1 MYHIGVD
8 LHKDSMTIATINDE
22 DKKIKITEIPCKC
35 IGKVTEFFSQFSGQE
50 CRVLVEAVG
59 FYHWFWDAVS
69 PLVGQ
74 MVLVNA
80 TEARKYSAN
89 EPKTDTRDAK
99 KLAELSLNGEIDR
112 NPSLRV
118 FVPDHNLRNLREA
131 TRHRHQIAR
140 SLAHARNRF
149 RRYLLKNNFPGPR
162 VLDNASIQKWLAI
175 WEERLPSFHRF
186 ALRQLEDQI
195 LILARQVRDADEVI
209 RELMQGEPKFKEMA
223 ERISSVPGVGKTA
236 TPTIIA
242 EVGDFKRFADP
253 QRLASF
259 AGLVP
264 RVFQSGDS
272 CRHGRITKKG
282 SSNLRW
288 ILQQAAWV
296 AIREDSDVQRIFSR
310 ISRRAGRKKAATAIA
325 RKILCWL
332 WAMEMNGE
340 NFREERKETILDR
353 NERPAVTLTGFMGP
367 NPLGASPI
375 A

>member
-8 LHKDSMTIATINDE
+8 LHKDSMTIATTSNE
-22 DKKIKITEIPCKC
+22 DGKMKITEIPCKC
-35 IGKVTEFFSQFSGQE
+35 VGKVKEFFGQFSGKE

-69 PLVGQ
+69 PLVSE

-80 TEARKYSAN
+80 VEARKYSAN
-89 EPKTDTRDAK
+89 EPKTDARDAR
-99 KLAELSLNGEIDR
+99 KLAELSLNGEVNR
-112 NPSLRV
+112 NASLRV
-118 FVPDHNLRNLREA
+118 FVPDHNLRALREA

-140 SLAHARNRF
+140 SLSHAKNRF
-149 RRYLLKNNFPGPR
+149 RRYLLKNNLAGPR
-162 VLDNASIQKWLAI
+162 VLDNSSIQKWLAG
-175 WEERLPSFHRF
+175 WEGRLSPFHRF

-195 LILARQVRDADEVI
+195 LILSRQVRDSEAIIGKMME
-209 RELMQGEPKFKEMA
+209 EPRYSKMA

-264 RVFQSGDS
+264 RVFQSGNS

-296 AIREDSDVQRIFSR
+296 AIREDSDVQRIFAK

-332 WAMEMNGE
+332 WAMERNKE
-340 NFREERKETILDR
+340 NFREERKETTWYG
-353 NERPAVTLTGFMGP
+353 NERPAVTLTGFMGC
-367 NPLGASPI
+367 NPLGTSPI

>member
-8 LHKDSMTIATINDE
+8 LHKDSMTIATANSE
-22 DKKIKITEIPCKC
+22 DGKIKITEIPCKC
-35 IGKVTEFFSQFSGQE
+35 VGKVREFFASFSGKE
-50 CRVLVEAVG
+50 CRVLVETVG
-59 FYHWFWDAVS
+59 FYHWFWDMVN
-69 PLVGQ
+69 PLVSE

-89 EPKTDTRDAK
+89 QPKTDVRDAK
-99 KLAELSLNGEIDR
+99 KLAELSLDGSIDR
-112 NPSLRV
+112 NPCLRV
-118 FVPDHNLRNLREA
+118 FVPDRNLRDLREA

-149 RRYLLKNNFPGPR
+149 RRYLLKNNFPGPK
-162 VLDNASIQKWLAI
+162 VLDNSSIQKWLAR
-175 WEERLPSFHRF
+175 WEENLSSLHRF

-195 LILARQVRDADEVI
+195 LILSRQERDTDEI
-209 RELMQGEPKFKEMA
+209 IAKMMQEPRFKETA
-223 ERISSVPGVGKTA
+223 GRISSVPGVGKTA

-264 RVFQSGDS
+264 RVFQSGNS

-288 ILQQAAWV
+288 ILQQAAWTAV
-296 AIREDSDVQRIFSR
+296 REDDATQKIFARIA
-310 ISRRAGRKKAATAIA
+310 RRSGRKKAATAIA

-332 WAMEMNGE
+332 WAMERNGK
-340 NFREERKETILDR
+340 NFREERKETALDR
-353 NERPAVTLTGFMGP
+353 NERPAVTLQGFMGQHP
-367 NPLGASPI
+367 FGTSPI